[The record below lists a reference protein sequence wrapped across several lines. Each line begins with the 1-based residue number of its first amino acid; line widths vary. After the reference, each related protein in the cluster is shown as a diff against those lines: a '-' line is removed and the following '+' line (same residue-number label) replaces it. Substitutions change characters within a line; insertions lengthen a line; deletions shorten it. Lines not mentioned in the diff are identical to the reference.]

1 MLKLNVKELMKKNNM
16 SKYRLHQHIGMS
28 YQNFSKM
35 LNNET
40 KSIRYDIIEM
50 LCDVF
55 NCTPDDLFV
64 RVPDEKKDE

>member
-16 SKYRLHQHIGMS
+16 SKYRLHQLVGMS

-40 KSIRYDIIEM
+40 KSIKYDMIEL
-50 LCDVF
+50 LCDIF
-55 NCTPDDLFV
+55 ECTPNDLFV
-64 RVPDEKKDE
+64 KVPDEAEE